1 MKILFD
7 TNVILDA
14 LLVRQPFAQE
24 AASLMAKV
32 ERQEITG
39 YLCATTVTTIDY
51 LVTRARGPHVS
62 QQSIRKLLSIY
73 EVATVNRAVLDA
85 ALQTGFSDFEDAV
98 LHESARLSSLDAI
111 VTRNVRDFR
120 YAVLPIYLPNELL
133 TILIQTGSIDDSA
146 TTEN

>member
-1 MKILFD
+1 MLFW
-7 TNVILDA
+7 TSCS
-14 LLVRQPFAQE
+14 VRQPFFQE
-24 AASLMAKV
+24 ATSLMAKV
-32 ERQEITG
+32 ERQEING

-51 LVTRARGPHVS
+51 LVTRAHGSQAS

-73 EVATVNRAVLDA
+73 EVATVNRAVLDS

-120 YAVLPIYLPNELL
+120 NAVLPVYLPNELL
-133 TILIQTGSIDDSA
+133 TLLTQTESTDDSS